1 MDAGERS
8 RGRRGTRLITG
19 EQGMASA
26 TSIFAQT
33 KRRMNARTITLLPHG
48 LRCPT
53 ATSRRLRGLASSAA
67 SEHPHEVFL
76 GAHEPQPVGERQE
89 SHVDRSLETRPQDG
103 LRRELRFE

>member
-33 KRRMNARTITLLPHG
+33 KRRMNARTITPAAAWFTVSHSHI
-48 LRCPT
+48 
-53 ATSRRLRGLASSAA
+53 AQTSRLGFLCCIRAPARGL
-67 SEHPHEVFL
+67 P
-76 GAHEPQPVGERQE
+76 R
-89 SHVDRSLETRPQDG
+89 RP
-103 LRRELRFE
+103 